1 MHRGVSGSCA
11 ASIEAIALA
20 AALLGAVGCR
30 ARRDA
35 EDARGVLLAY
45 QEFQKAAPADRRPA
59 LAALA
64 AAPCHEAS
72 ICADRDACAAYG
84 VALVRASELAAKARA
99 LGPADAGGNG
109 AATIEERAVIIAGAE
124 EAITEAE
131 RAEAGCTTALDRL
144 AERRASAR

>member
-1 MHRGVSGSCA
+1 MPREGFGSCV

-30 ARRDA
+30 GRKDA
-35 EDARGVLLAY
+35 EEARGVLLAY

-84 VALVRASELAAKARA
+84 VALVRASELAAKARS
-99 LGPADAGGNG
+99 LSPADAGGNG
-109 AATIEERAVIIAGAE
+109 AATLEELAVIIAGAE
-124 EAITEAE
+124 EAVTEAE
-131 RAEAGCTTALDRL
+131 RAEAGCTSALDRL
-144 AERRASAR
+144 GQRRASSR